1 MRIARHRSGLMI
13 NRPARIYH
21 QDTGDRL
28 TGAAAAIELVG
39 DMAAAHAELIAEH
52 KDAWIRHCPCQIG
65 KYHFYR
71 AMYVALSDISI
82 RALRDLLFV
91 FRHGTMAVRAKAL
104 LLLGAL
110 VCPIHVRR
118 WMFLKWSSR

>member
-1 MRIARHRSGLMI
+1 MI

-28 TGAAAAIELVG
+28 TGAAAAIERVG